1 LDWIIEVNNLS
12 AFYGEKIALKNIN
25 IKFPKKV
32 ITAIIGP
39 SGCGKSTLVRC
50 LNRINDEIPNFK
62 VTGEIYFKGK
72 NIYDPDIDISEFRKN
87 VGMVFQKPTV
97 FPMSIYDNVAFGPR
111 IHGIKDKRKLDL
123 IVEKALR
130 DAALW
135 DEVKDELKKT
145 ATQLSGGQQQRLCIA
160 RAIAVEPEVLL
171 LDEPTSALDP
181 IATKKIEFLLEE
193 LSEKYT
199 IIIVTHN
206 LAQAIRISDYM
217 AFLYRGDLIEFGE
230 TSKIVNQPESELTEA
245 YLNGQIS

>member
-1 LDWIIEVNNLS
+1 MDWVIEVNDLS
-12 AFYGEKIALKNIN
+12 AFYGKKTALRNISV
-25 IKFPKKV
+25 KFPKKG

-50 LNRINDEIPNFK
+50 LNRMNDEIPNFK
-62 VTGEIYFKGK
+62 VMGEIYFEGK
-72 NIYDPDIDISEFRKN
+72 NIYDPDINLTEFRKK

-111 IHGIKDKRKLDL
+111 IHGIRSKQKLDM
-123 IVEKALR
+123 IVEKALK

-135 DEVKDELKKT
+135 DEVKDELRKP
-145 ATQLSGGQQQRLCIA
+145 ASQFSGGQQQRLCIA
-160 RAIAVEPEVLL
+160 RALAVEPEVLL

-181 IATKKIEFLLEE
+181 IATKRIELLLEE

-206 LAQAIRISDYM
+206 LAQAIRISDHLI
-217 AFLYRGDLIEFGE
+217 FLYRGDLIEFGR
-230 TSKIVNQPESELTEA
+230 TSEIVSQPKFELTEA
-245 YLNGQIS
+245 YLNGKIS

>member
-1 LDWIIEVNNLS
+1 MDWIIEVNNLS